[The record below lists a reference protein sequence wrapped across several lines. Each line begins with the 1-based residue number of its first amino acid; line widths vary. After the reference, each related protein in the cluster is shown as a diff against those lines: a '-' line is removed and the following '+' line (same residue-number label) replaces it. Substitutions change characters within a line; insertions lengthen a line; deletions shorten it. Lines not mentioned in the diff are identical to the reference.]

1 MASFKGVIKLDS
13 SDLGKDILT
22 LSGEKETLGIILTLI
37 DSSLLISPKVDSKEQ
52 LIKKI
57 KSGVSTIKIAIGDS
71 KIPKNV
77 LLEVLKFCEVQ

>member
-52 LIKKI
+52 LIKKLNQ
-57 KSGVSTIKIAIGDS
+57 V
-71 KIPKNV
+71 
-77 LLEVLKFCEVQ
+77 